1 MASAATTTQQAI
13 LAAPEAAEHGNIPF
27 CTCKRCK
34 KKHKGVSGGKPP
46 RCAGIIAIA
55 FDEQDDERSH
65 RVVMC
70 RNKSGKQSYPKGG
83 RDPGD
88 SVRGGA
94 VREWEEETGLNPAG
108 LAFSGSW
115 IDEPHIGCRYLV
127 ARWTLSLDPPANAL
141 PVPTD
146 TETADDDDAASA
158 AAAFNAAWASTLGS
172 TALQGE
178 GGEEGGCGTLG
189 TLGTLGTTDECG
201 LALFYFATMSTCA
214 PAASGGESSKV
225 TKKKGKVTK
234 SEMKSKQAGRGED
247 GGVPGGPGGG
257 GDDGRGWCP
266 PAEDEHDDDP
276 IVEVRW
282 ETVVDVAKGRLSQLH
297 PDRCAFSTAALEL
310 LREERKEL

>member
-189 TLGTLGTTDECG
+189 TLGTTDECG